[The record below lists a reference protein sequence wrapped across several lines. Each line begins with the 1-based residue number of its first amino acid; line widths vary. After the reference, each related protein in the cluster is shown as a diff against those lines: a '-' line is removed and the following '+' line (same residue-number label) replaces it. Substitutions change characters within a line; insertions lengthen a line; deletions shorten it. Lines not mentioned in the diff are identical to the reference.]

1 MIRKKAFTLVELL
14 IVVAIIAVLITILAP
29 ALHSAKEHAT
39 QAVCLGNQ
47 MVLVKGYLQYT
58 QENKYWLPVG
68 FVGQLFYE
76 EMRADKAAGRR
87 FYPPWCNPPL
97 DENGNYMGGH
107 QDQGQSRPPTL
118 EERKRGC
125 YTGAIYPY
133 VKNVEAYHCP
143 GDRRLYEGT
152 WRNGQRGPEEYY
164 RAYRSYQLPHSVR
177 GRTRTQ
183 KDSGSIDAKDM
194 YRKLNDVSYPENKYC
209 FVEDEYDL
217 MVANFSN
224 GGWSFE
230 PVIGLQ
236 QWWDSI
242 GIFHVDGCTLSY
254 FDGHAGK
261 YKWKDDRSVQHGE
274 NRQNTRRVT
283 MNPPNPD
290 IDWFVYHY
298 PIETPYRMN

>member
-14 IVVAIIAVLITILAP
+14 IVIAIIAVLITILAP
-29 ALHSAKEHAT
+29 ALQSAKEHAT

-47 MVLVKGYLQYT
+47 MVLVKGYLNYT
-58 QENKYWLPVG
+58 MENKSQLPVG
-68 FVGQLFYE
+68 SVRNSVYAA
-76 EMRADKAAGRR
+76 MVADKAAGRK

-97 DENGNYMGGH
+97 DENGNYRGGH

-125 YTGAIYPY
+125 TTGVIYRY
-133 VKNVEAYHCP
+133 VKNEEAYHCP

-152 WRNGQRGPEEYY
+152 WRNGQRSPQEYY
-164 RAYRSYQLPHSVR
+164 LAYRSYQLPWGLT
-177 GRTRTQ
+177 GRNRTPLPNNVPAEDQ
-183 KDSGSIDAKDM
+183 YKKLDA
-194 YRKLNDVSYPENKYC
+194 VSYPENKYC

-217 MVANFSN
+217 MGANFSY
-224 GGWSFE
+224 GCWAFE

-236 QWWDSI
+236 QWWDPI
-242 GIFHVDGCTLSY
+242 GVFHVDGCTLSY
-254 FDGHAGK
+254 LDGHASK

-274 NRQNTRRVT
+274 NRQHTRRVT